1 MYFCIEILDHR
12 RESAA
17 HPQKRPNL
25 TKNAAKSAIFAQFG
39 PFVRKIVIFGHF
51 WAKQQSLP
59 KHLPVQRRIHVIFWK
74 KRLSGRVMGAYFR
87 GLAAKTARNGQL
99 LRY

>member
-17 HPQKRPNL
+17 HPKKRPNL

-59 KHLPVQRRIHVIFWK
+59 KHIKILNYWHITLFVPYQVSLPIHCTYI
-74 KRLSGRVMGAYFR
+74 
-87 GLAAKTARNGQL
+87 
-99 LRY
+99 